1 MLQRVAGSLA
11 GMKYW
16 IRFFINTAVV
26 LGVGFFLGG
35 AWLLA
40 ATHLAA
46 FGAGWFALDRL
57 TGASE
62 RLEEQREIE
71 RITRPGAGIG

>member
-1 MLQRVAGSLA
+1 MVRA
-11 GMKYW
+11 MKYW
-16 IRFFINTAVV
+16 IRFLINTAVV
-26 LGVGFFLGG
+26 LGAGYLLGG
-35 AWLLA
+35 AWFIA
-40 ATHLAA
+40 STHLAA

-62 RLEEQREIE
+62 QLDEKREVA